1 MQEQSDIPAASRRIV
16 IMGNGGSGKTWLALR
31 LAESLSLSLV
41 HLDDVHWEPGRYGI
55 ARDRAVVHEDV
66 RSIAAGEAWLIE
78 GVYGLYVGIALPRTT
93 TLIWLDLSEDECV
106 ANIMR
111 RGIQGGESQG
121 SFDGLVKWVSEYRLR
136 KNNWN
141 SFDAH
146 LKLYESFLGQ
156 KARLT
161 SRDEIDAYAESLLPM
176 PTDKHD
182 WLKAAAQRSHLTA
195 DALDAVIEAVER
207 AEMDPNIRRR

>member
-1 MQEQSDIPAASRRIV
+1 MKEPSDIPTASRRIV
-16 IMGNGGSGKTWLALR
+16 IMGNGGAGKTWLARR
-31 LAESLSLSLV
+31 LAEPLGLPLV

-66 RSIAAGEAWLIE
+66 RRIAAGEAWLIE

-93 TLIWLDLSEDECV
+93 TLIWLDLSEAECM

-111 RGIQGGESQG
+111 RGIQGGESQE
-121 SFDGLVKWVSEYRLR
+121 SFDGLIRWVSEYRAR

-141 SFDAH
+141 SFDGH
-146 LKLYESFLGQ
+146 LKLFDSFSGQ

-161 SRDEIDAYAESLLPM
+161 NRDEVNAYVESYLQP
-176 PTDKHD
+176 
-182 WLKAAAQRSHLTA
+182 
-195 DALDAVIEAVER
+195 
-207 AEMDPNIRRR
+207 